1 MTAIITGS
9 AFPDPDALDWKAPC
23 STHGWPNLAFR
34 SRASRVYFPEHE
46 GVLSIKCAFHGQ
58 EIYEVLGRP
67 MTVEDTCYLILNEGQ
82 RYASYIDADTP
93 VESVCVF
100 FHPQFARSLLR
111 SLTSAPERLLDDPVG
126 GDGAAPFFVE
136 RLYPHDQIISP
147 VLLRIR
153 EALRTGSASREWLE
167 EQFHVLL
174 ERMLAVR
181 SHVFTEAERLASV
194 RASTRLELY
203 QRLYW
208 AKEYIDAN
216 AGQSLNLAQ
225 IAEIACLSPH
235 HFLRLF
241 KQLFSVTPHQYL
253 TLRRLEMAQHLLR
266 KTELPVTDICLEVGF
281 VSLGTFSCLFR
292 RRHGV
297 SPLQYRR
304 VHSPPRFAVGCALPQ
319 QRQ

>member
-1 MTAIITGS
+1 MTGS

-23 STHGWPNLAFR
+23 PTHGWPNLAFR
-34 SRASRVYFPEHE
+34 TRATRVYFPEHE
-46 GVLSIKCAFHGQ
+46 GVLSIKCAFQGQ
-58 EIYEVLGRP
+58 EVYEVQGRP
-67 MTVEDTCYLILNEGQ
+67 MAVEDNCYLILNEGQ
-82 RYASYIDADTP
+82 RYASYIDSDTP

-100 FHPQFARSLLR
+100 FHPQFSRSLLR
-111 SLTSAPERLLDDPVG
+111 SLTSSSERLLDDPAGV
-126 GDGAAPFFVE
+126 DGTAPFFIE
-136 RLYPHDQIISP
+136 RLYAHDQIISP
-147 VLLRIR
+147 VLFRIR

-167 EQFHVLL
+167 EQFHALM
-174 ERMLAVR
+174 ERLLAVR
-181 SHVFTEAERLASV
+181 SHVFTEAERLSSV

-203 QRLYW
+203 QRLHW

-216 AGQSLNLAQ
+216 AGQSLSLAQ

-241 KQLFSVTPHQYL
+241 KQLFYVTPHQYL

-281 VSLGTFSCLFR
+281 ISLGTFSHLFR
-292 RRHGV
+292 RKHGV

-304 VHSPPRFAVGCALPQ
+304 DHSQPRFAIGRPLRQ
-319 QRQ
+319 Q